1 MESEVKKVNK
11 ANAASRVIKAN
22 QEWMESEVPL
32 AIEVDPVY
40 QVNKALLVYQVLMVK
55 MVYRVLP
62 AVKGSKVNRVT
73 QVKLH

>member
-40 QVNKALLVYQVLMVK
+40 QVNKALLVYLVLMVK

>member
-11 ANAASRVIKAN
+11 ANAAPRVIKAN